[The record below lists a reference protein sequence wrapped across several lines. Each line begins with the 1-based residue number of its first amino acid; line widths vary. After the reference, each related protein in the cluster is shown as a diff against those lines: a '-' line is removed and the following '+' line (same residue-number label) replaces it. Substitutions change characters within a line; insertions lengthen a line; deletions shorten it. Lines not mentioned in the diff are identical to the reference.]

1 MNLGLLRT
9 IIILPGSALVFI
21 PTAILWMTDNTRS
34 ASSMPDATLISFW
47 FGLMLLCIGL
57 VLAFWTVRLLLTY
70 GEGTP
75 APWDPPKKLVVRGPY
90 RHMRNPMITSV
101 MFMLLAEALLCR
113 SWPLGGWLIVFFLA
127 NAVYFPLVEERGLK
141 KRFGEDYL
149 QYMDSVPRWF
159 PRMKPWTPPSDNY
172 EY

>member
-1 MNLGLLRT
+1 
-9 IIILPGSALVFI
+9 
-21 PTAILWMTDNTRS
+21 
-34 ASSMPDATLISFW
+34 
-47 FGLMLLCIGL
+47 
-57 VLAFWTVRLLLTY
+57 
-70 GEGTP
+70 
-75 APWDPPKKLVVRGPY
+75 
-90 RHMRNPMITSV
+90 
-101 MFMLLAEALLCR
+101 MLLAEALLCR